1 MKLRRMLLTAAALS
15 LAVLSGGLFSVQADA
30 SDSAGT
36 INKGVYI
43 GGVDVSGMTVEEA
56 SQAVEAKVAEM
67 GNTKVT
73 LRVADKQLDTTAA
86 ELGLTWENKSVVNE
100 AAGLG
105 KSGNLIKRYKDNKDL
120 ENETKTFN
128 LTYTTD
134 SSKLASFVN
143 TECVQLN
150 CEAQDGSLTR
160 ENGYFEIVP
169 GVTGVK
175 VDVDKSVKAITD
187 YMDTAFNGSPASIQ
201 LAAEEVKPKGTEEE
215 LSKVQDV
222 LGTATTY
229 YGSTYG
235 RNVNVEVGAQRLNG
249 HLLYPGD
256 SFSVTD
262 AVVPFTA
269 ENGYELAPSY
279 ESGKVVDSYGGGICQ
294 VSTTL
299 YNAVLKSELDVL
311 ARSNHTMTVSYVDP
325 SKDAA
330 IAEGLMD
337 LVFQNNTDAPIYI
350 EGYAYGG
357 ELTFTIYGHETRPA
371 DRVVEYVSEVT
382 SRTTPEGVKLY
393 AKPDQNVGYV
403 AQIQSA
409 MEGLT
414 AVLWKNVYYN
424 GETETTQVNSSFYQA
439 TPTSYEI
446 GTATDDP
453 SVSAAIYEAIAAND
467 LDMVN
472 SIIANGAGGTG
483 QSETE
488 APPET
493 EAPTE
498 ATEAPQTDAPQT
510 EAPQTDAPQTDA
522 TEAPV
527 ENPPAEEQV
536 PSDAPQGYDENGQP
550 IQY

>member
-1 MKLRRMLLTAAALS
+1 MKFRKVLLPLAALGII
-15 LAVLSGGLFSVQADA
+15 AMSGGALSIQAEA
-30 SDSAGT
+30 ANEAGV

-43 GGVDVSGMTVEEA
+43 GGIDVSGMTTEEA

-67 GNTKVT
+67 GNTKIT
-73 LRVADKQLDTTAA
+73 LKVAEKQLDTTAS
-86 ELGLTWENKSVVNE
+86 ELGLTWENKSVVSE

-120 ENETKTFN
+120 EHETKNFD
-128 LTYTTD
+128 LEYTTD
-134 SSKLASFVN
+134 TAKVSSYVS
-143 TECVQLN
+143 TQCQELN

-160 ENGYFEIVP
+160 ENGYFEVVP
-169 GVTGVK
+169 GVTGIK
-175 VDVDKSVKAITD
+175 VNVDQSVKLITD
-187 YMDTAFNGSPASIQ
+187 YMNNTFNGSTGMIE
-201 LAAEEVKPKGTEEE
+201 LAADKDIPKGTEEE

-235 RNVNVEVGAQRLNG
+235 RNVNVEVGAQKLDG

-256 SFSVTD
+256 TFSVTD
-262 AVVPFTA
+262 MVVPFTA
-269 ENGYELAPSY
+269 ENGYEMAPSY

-299 YNAVLKSELDVL
+299 YNAVLGAELDVL

-337 LVFQNNTDAPIYI
+337 LAFQNNTDAPIYI

-371 DRVVEYVSEVT
+371 DRYVEYVSEVT
-382 SRTTPEGVKLY
+382 SRTQPEGVKLY

-403 AQIQSA
+403 QQIQA
-409 MEGLT
+409 PMEGLT

-424 GETETTQVNSSFYQA
+424 GQVETTQVNSSFYQA
-439 TPTSYEI
+439 TPVSYEV

-453 SVSAAIYEAIAAND
+453 NVSAAIYAAIAAND

-472 SIIANGAGGTG
+472 SIAANGAGYSG
-483 QSETE
+483 ETE
-488 APPET
+488 APE
-493 EAPTE
+493 
-498 ATEAPQTDAPQT
+498 TDAPET
-510 EAPQTDAPQTDA
+510 DAPQTDAPQTDA
-522 TEAPV
+522 PQT
-527 ENPPAEEQV
+527 
-536 PSDAPQGYDENGQP
+536 DAPQTDAPQTDAPQTDPVQPEVSVQDYDDGGQP
-550 IQY
+550 AAY